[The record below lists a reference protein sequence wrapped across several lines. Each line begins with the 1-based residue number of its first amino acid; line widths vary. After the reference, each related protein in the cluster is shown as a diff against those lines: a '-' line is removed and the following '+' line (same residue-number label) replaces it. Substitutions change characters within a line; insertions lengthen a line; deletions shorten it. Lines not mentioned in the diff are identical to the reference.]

1 MRDKKI
7 EQIEQT
13 KTKRKP
19 YEKWI
24 RERKKV
30 LSFIK

>member
-24 RERKKV
+24 REKKK
-30 LSFIK
+30 F